1 MAKGSGNNRT
11 VSSTSVTAMRSNNSL
26 QSGGVAVEAIQ
37 RENSIRV
44 LRNEFDM
51 ARDMADRGYVPS
63 EDARQVMEAVDK
75 RIAEIKREDIAKVTA
90 LKMPK
95 TYDSTE
101 ITVGEQRYGIS
112 HVPTGYG
119 RDRKNNGRFTVYI
132 SEGNY
137 RDFNYTNDPYM
148 FTKKSTAWN
157 EVKEFLKQRVRNS

>member
-11 VSSTSVTAMRSNNSL
+11 VSSTTATASRSNNTL
-26 QSGGVAVEAIQ
+26 QSGGVAAEAIQ
-37 RENSIRV
+37 RETSIRV

-119 RDRKNNGRFTVYI
+119 RDRNYNGRFTVYI
-132 SEGNY
+132 NEGDY
-137 RDFNYTNDPYM
+137 RDFRYTNDPYTFM
-148 FTKKSTAWN
+148 TKNTAWK
-157 EVKEFLKQRVRNS
+157 EVKEFLKQKVRNS